1 MTKKLW
7 ILTVAGAMAL
17 PQIGMAQFGPKPAQP
32 QQPGKPQP
40 PVVVVKP
47 GQPQPAKPQPAPA
60 VKPAPKPQPAPVVKP
75 APQPPPKPQPA
86 VVVKPVT
93 PPPPAK
99 PQPAVVVKPVTPP
112 PPAKP
117 QPAVVVKPAA
127 PLPAPPKPAPAP
139 VPVVV
144 YRPGHKNHPL
154 QPPKERDHYKDWK
167 PLHHKK
173 FYAIAEAPEFL
184 QVSMRVG
191 QEVEIKLE
199 EKIGDG
205 LKWFARCDA
214 SMVDIDIDHERPRWY
229 SFSRTAYSEV
239 EIEARRPGNT
249 MVELVYARPGEWDL
263 GNPPQKVLQIFVHIE

>member
-1 MTKKLW
+1 MKKNLW
-7 ILTVAGAMAL
+7 IWAVAGAMAL
-17 PQIGMAQFGPKPAQP
+17 PQIGTAQFGPKPPQP
-32 QQPGKPQP
+32 QQPGKP

-75 APQPPPKPQPA
+75 APQPPLKPQPA

-93 PPPPAK
+93 PPPP
-99 PQPAVVVKPVTPP
+99 P
-112 PPAKP
+112 KP

-154 QPPKERDHYKDWK
+154 QPPKERDHYKDWA

-173 FYAIAEAPEFL
+173 YYRSGEAPTML

-191 QEVEIKLE
+191 QEVEFKLE
-199 EKIGDG
+199 EKTGDG
-205 LKWFARCDA
+205 LKWFARCDP
-214 SMVDIDIDHERPRWY
+214 SIVDVDVDHERPHWY
-229 SFSRTAYSEV
+229 QFSRKAYSEV

-249 MVELVYARPGEWDL
+249 IVELVYARPNEWDL
-263 GNPPQKVLQIFVHIE
+263 GNDPQKVIQIFVHIE

>member
-1 MTKKLW
+1 MTKKFW

-17 PQIGMAQFGPKPAQP
+17 PQIGTAQFGPKPPQP
-32 QQPGKPQP
+32 QQPGKPQQP

-75 APQPPPKPQPA
+75 TAPQ
-86 VVVKPVT
+86 
-93 PPPPAK
+93 PPAK
-99 PQPAVVVKPVTPP
+99 PQPAVVVKPTAPQ

-117 QPAVVVKPAA
+117 QPPVVVKPTA
-127 PLPAPPKPAPAP
+127 PQPAPPKPAPAP
-139 VPVVV
+139 APVVE
-144 YRPGHKNHPL
+144 YKPGHKNHPL
-154 QPPKERDHYKDWK
+154 RPPKERDHYNDWK
-167 PLHHKK
+167 PVHHKK
-173 FYAIAEAPEFL
+173 FYRSGEAPTMM

-191 QEVEIKLE
+191 QEVEFKLE

-214 SMVDIDIDHERPRWY
+214 SMVDVDVDHERTRWW
-229 SFSRTAYSEV
+229 FGRTSYSEV

-249 MVELVYARPGEWDL
+249 IVELVYARPGEWDL
-263 GNPPQKVLQIFVHIE
+263 GNDPQKVIQIFVHIE

>member
-1 MTKKLW
+1 MKKNLW
-7 ILTVAGAMAL
+7 IWAVAGTMAL
-17 PQIGMAQFGPKPAQP
+17 PQIGTAQFGPKPPQP
-32 QQPGKPQP
+32 QQPGKP

-86 VVVKPVT
+86 VVVKPAAPQ
-93 PPPPAK
+93 PPP
-99 PQPAVVVKPVTPP
+99 
-112 PPAKP
+112 KP

-139 VPVVV
+139 VVE

-154 QPPKERDHYKDWK
+154 RPPKERDHYKDWA
-167 PLHHKK
+167 PLHHKR
-173 FYAIAEAPEFL
+173 FYRSGEAPTMM

-191 QEVEIKLE
+191 QEVEFKLE
-199 EKIGDG
+199 EKTGDG
-205 LKWFARCDA
+205 LKWFVRCDP
-214 SMVDIDIDHERPRWY
+214 SIVDVDVEHERPRWY
-229 SFSRTAYSEV
+229 KFSRTAYSEV

-249 MVELVYARPGEWDL
+249 IVELVYARPNEWDL
-263 GNPPQKVLQIFVHIE
+263 GNDPQKVIQIFVHIE